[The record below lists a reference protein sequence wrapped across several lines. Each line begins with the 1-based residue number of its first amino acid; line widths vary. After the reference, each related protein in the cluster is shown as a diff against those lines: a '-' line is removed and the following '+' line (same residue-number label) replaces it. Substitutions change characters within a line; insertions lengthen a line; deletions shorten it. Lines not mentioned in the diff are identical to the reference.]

1 MIIIGEKAYLKTYD
15 KKEIKELDIDNNV
28 NKIIKEHNDEIKST
42 KVIRKESKTSNND
55 MYSNLKNKASIIN
68 RDKRHI
74 QEKVSEIQTQQ
85 QKVEN
90 MEESLNQIKSYYLS
104 TISKAKEKEEK
115 EKVKINKIQKE
126 VDSLNNEYIT
136 EITELKESEDIIE
149 AISLALD
156 KINNVK
162 SKLEHYKS
170 KLVNLEYLVEKSKNE
185 LDLTQKKVEA
195 SIDDNIISNPLSFI
209 SISGDLNTGIIVDI
223 KI

>member
-104 TISKAKEKEEK
+104 TISKAKEKEEI

-126 VDSLNNEYIT
+126 VDILNNE
-136 EITELKESEDIIE
+136 
-149 AISLALD
+149 
-156 KINNVK
+156 
-162 SKLEHYKS
+162 
-170 KLVNLEYLVEKSKNE
+170 
-185 LDLTQKKVEA
+185 
-195 SIDDNIISNPLSFI
+195 
-209 SISGDLNTGIIVDI
+209 
-223 KI
+223 